1 MRHTSTTAPAS
12 PIQPGPATAMSRIR
26 ATPRRI
32 GITAA
37 ALSAL
42 LLASCTSDP
51 PARPSDD
58 ADHRRGTSTTTTTVP
73 VPYLPGSEADA
84 EAYRALR
91 RLDPCALLDPEAGAR
106 AVGGTADQL
115 VPGPDPAECTLDVL
129 PEGAK
134 SSVDAW
140 TVTAEV
146 GVSFDDSDSELGGA
160 KPQSIP
166 NAPDNSFYQEE
177 SYSGSDCTIVR
188 PLDSQYG
195 DGYGIELEVQAP
207 ILAETPSQPPCDVA
221 ARYLESTTDR
231 WLQPATRSDKL
242 TEPRLPLAEQ
252 DPCAATTAI
261 GDALGKE
268 VRATPDTLYTCR
280 IVITGPAGDTTDH
293 PTGTAP
299 VTPRTPSDTAP
310 TKPTGPASGDPS
322 GSEASVEVR
331 FTITGDPASRE
342 PSNGIEPVTIAGH
355 GGSLDR
361 SLTDKCV
368 VQIATTDT
376 ITVDTRD
383 GESVQVIGVM
393 APSCETARQLA
404 ATVVETVT
412 HR

>member
-1 MRHTSTTAPAS
+1 M
-12 PIQPGPATAMSRIR
+12 
-26 ATPRRI
+26 
-32 GITAA
+32 
-37 ALSAL
+37 
-42 LLASCTSDP
+42 
-51 PARPSDD
+51 
-58 ADHRRGTSTTTTTVP
+58 
-73 VPYLPGSEADA
+73 
-84 EAYRALR
+84 R
-91 RLDPCALLDPEAGAR
+91 RLDPCALLHPEAGAS

-146 GVSFDDSDSELGGA
+146 GVSFDDSDIELGGV
-160 KPQSIP
+160 KPQPIP
-166 NAPDNSFYQEE
+166 GAPNNSFYQEE

-188 PLDSQYG
+188 PLDNQYG
-195 DGYGIELEVQAP
+195 DGYAIELEVQAP

-221 ARYLESTTDR
+221 IRYLQSTADR

-268 VRATPDTLYTCR
+268 VRATPEALYTCQ

-293 PTGTAP
+293 PGDTAP
-299 VTPRTPSDTAP
+299 SAGRAPSDTAP
-310 TKPTGPASGDPS
+310 TKPTRPTPGDPATAEE
-322 GSEASVEVR
+322 GVEVR

-342 PSNGIEPVTIAGH
+342 PSNGVEPVTIAGH
-355 GGSLDR
+355 VGSLDR

-368 VQIATTDT
+368 VQIAATDT
-376 ITVDTRD
+376 VTVDTRD

-393 APSCETARQLA
+393 APSCETAQQLA
-404 ATVVETVT
+404 ATVLDTVT
-412 HR
+412 DR